1 MVAKTVQ
8 RISVRID
15 WTKDDAGKYEIQIVM
30 GSNDFFSSGTAISNK
45 IKQFKRKYL
54 ELVKKAQKIFYGKKF
69 DEKKKYQDLSSLVY
83 YRIGDILQKF
93 NKKIENEFEIINY
106 TQAISRD
113 FGLSQDYIY
122 DLLTVVQVFK
132 KDEII
137 KSIPFSYYRALKRK
151 RSELT
156 RLGLFEQEKKR
167 LNRMGNE
174 KKLPGREKYKVE
186 LIDIIKKECLLKSSK
201 EKKIPIKLSPMRSKS
216 S

>member
-1 MVAKTVQ
+1 MVVKTVQ
-8 RISVRID
+8 KISVRID
-15 WTKDDAGKYEIQIVM
+15 WSKVDTEKYEPEIVM
-30 GSNDFFSSGTAISNK
+30 SSSDLFSSGPTIRIK
-45 IKQFKRKYL
+45 VKQFKKGYL
-54 ELVKKAQKIFYGKKF
+54 ELVKKAQKIFYGEKF
-69 DEKKKYQDLSSLVY
+69 DEKKKYQNLSSLVY

-113 FGLSQDYIY
+113 FGLCHGYIY

-137 KSIPFSYYRALKRK
+137 ESVPFSYYRALKRK
-151 RSELT
+151 RSELI

-167 LNRMGNE
+167 LNRMGIE
-174 KKLPGREKYKVE
+174 KKLPVREKYKVE
-186 LIDIIKKECLLKSSK
+186 LIDIIKKERLLKSSK
-201 EKKIPIKLSPMRSKS
+201 AKKISIKLPPMRSKS